1 MPTPTAGWIH
11 RVENWAHADGLAGL
25 YSRVLEHDRESVY
38 GQLQR
43 WNTDESQWL
52 RRVSLVSLIH
62 YTGKNAVFLPLNQ
75 VLPLIDNC
83 LADERERVQKALGWV
98 LREMGHVYT
107 DEIRQYIV
115 QNMAELSTVA
125 FSRAIERRAP
135 SAKAKLRQL
144 RKGIRT

>member
-1 MPTPTAGWIH
+1 M
-11 RVENWAHADGLAGL
+11 
-25 YSRVLEHDRESVY
+25 
-38 GQLQR
+38 
-43 WNTDESQWL
+43 
-52 RRVSLVSLIH
+52 
-62 YTGKNAVFLPLNQ
+62 FLPLNQ

-135 SAKAKLRQL
+135 SAKAELRQL

>member
-1 MPTPTAGWIH
+1 M
-11 RVENWAHADGLAGL
+11 AGL

-83 LADERERVQKALGWV
+83 LADE
-98 LREMGHVYT
+98 
-107 DEIRQYIV
+107 IRQYIV

-135 SAKAKLRQL
+135 SAKAKLHQL